1 MKNLLLPYYW
11 KLIGVFLGLLGIVSA
26 ILYTWFD
33 FRFSIPVF
41 AVYSAFFETKL
52 FTTFRTN
59 FADELTLIL
68 LICSM
73 GFIVFSKEKN
83 ETEGLDLIRLKALAR
98 AVIANFIFLLLSVMF
113 IYGSGFIVILVVNI
127 FSLTMF
133 YLIFFYMLKFK

>member
-73 GFIVFSKEKN
+73 GLIVFSKEKN

-98 AVIANFIFLLLSVMF
+98 AVIANFIFLLLSVLF

>member
-1 MKNLLLPYYW
+1 MKDLLLPYYW

-73 GFIVFSKEKN
+73 GLIVFSKEKN

-98 AVIANFIFLLLSVMF
+98 AVIANFIFLLLSVLF